1 MHSLYYTIYAAPDVH
16 RTRFL
21 PRNGL
26 IFSPPKEVKKRFIIV
41 IFNKITKFVIFFT
54 KNSIDKRNAKAYY
67 VLKPKTQMQ

>member
-1 MHSLYYTIYAAPDVH
+1 MHSLYYTIYALPMYIVPAS
-16 RTRFL
+16 L

-41 IFNKITKFVIFFT
+41 IFNKSPNLSSFY

>member
-1 MHSLYYTIYAAPDVH
+1 MYIYP
-16 RTRFL
+16 L
-21 PRNGL
+21 PFPEML

-41 IFNKITKFVIFFT
+41 IFNKSPNLSSFY